1 MNEHDLID
9 AALINQIALRRYL
22 ARETREMLKLF
33 EQYDKLTAQLL
44 RRRYNESMLVGSPE
58 LKKLYAEVADLRTE
72 LMGKANRRAR
82 NMSKELAG
90 VEANKEWSSLLL
102 LLLGGAAG
110 ARKAPKTPTL
120 SDILN
125 TPFASGVTTAA
136 TFKQW
141 LQRLRSVDMFGLR
154 DTLARSVTESAPTS
168 MLVERVIGSKEQNFS
183 NGVLS
188 RTRNN
193 IRALLD
199 TLVTHVSNFVR
210 MHIWLRTPEVPGVV
224 WVSVLDKQTTAICRS
239 RDNKVAMFGSN
250 MAPKGARL
258 LKPKNARPPAH
269 VRCRSTM
276 APLRAGAVMPKRR
289 TYADWLKGQSAYVQE
304 DILGKAKA
312 EMFQSGKLS
321 LDQFVDSSGKEFT
334 AKQLL
339 SAA

>member
-9 AALINQIALRRYL
+9 ATLSNQIALRRYL
-22 ARETREMLKLF
+22 AREVREMLKLF
-33 EQYDKLTAQLL
+33 EHYDKLTAQLL
-44 RRRYNESMLVGSPE
+44 RRKYNASMVTGSPE
-58 LKKLYAEVADLRTE
+58 LKRLYAEVADLRTE

-82 NMSKELAG
+82 DMSKELAG
-90 VEANKEWSSLLL
+90 VEADKEWSLLLL
-102 LLLGGAAG
+102 LLLGGIAG
-110 ARKAPKTPTL
+110 GRKSPKTPTV

-125 TPFASGVTTAA
+125 TPFASGVTTAS

-141 LQRLRSVDMFGLR
+141 LQRLRAVDMFGLR
-154 DTLARSVTESAPTS
+154 DTLSRSVTESVPTAL
-168 MLVERVIGSKEQNFS
+168 LVERVIGSKEQQFS

-210 MHIWLRTPEVPGVV
+210 MHIWLRTPEVPGIV
-224 WVSVLDKQTTAICRS
+224 WVSVLDKSTTAICRS
-239 RDNKVAMFGSN
+239 RDNKVTMFGSN
-250 MAPKGARL
+250 MAPKGAQI

-276 APLRAGAVMPKRR
+276 APLRAGAAMPKRR
-289 TYADWLKGQSAYVQE
+289 TYDAWLKGQSSHVQE

-312 EMFQSGKLS
+312 EMFQRGKLS
-321 LDQFVDSSGKEFT
+321 LDQFVDASGKEFT